1 MAKTKLYRVS
11 AVQPIYTAT
20 YIETT
25 SKKEAIRL
33 AKAGELDCGT
43 ELNWKDYDIGFWYG
57 YEAWIEDE

>member
-20 YIETT
+20 WVEAT

-43 ELNWKDYDIGFWYG
+43 ELDWKDYDTGFWYG